1 MNDINGFDNEFAFV
15 LELNNKRIKDLTPI
29 CRDLIETIF
38 PYENEESIIKC
49 WRNHL
54 QQKSDILVKINNKM
68 KGISIKK
75 GIRNSVHVEPIS
87 DFIHFLIENKVSKET
102 VIEYL
107 KFHYADGSTNGKG
120 ISRISTEEY
129 KINNQAKIDKIN
141 KEINNR
147 KLLIKAINRFIIR
160 GNNSIYP
167 ISALIYGEVD
177 DFVFITREDII
188 NIILSKI
195 DEYSSTVHFS
205 VLTVQPKNRCLNYNP
220 KYEKD
225 RYCVQVKWYSVFDDI
240 IENMYLKEE
249 KLRKGMWSFQAD
261 HEVQKN

>member
-15 LELNNKRIKDLTPI
+15 MELNNKRIKELNPVF
-29 CRDLIETIF
+29 RDLIDTIF
-38 PYENEESIIKC
+38 PKESEDEIIKC

-54 QQKSDILVKINNKM
+54 PQKSDILVKINNKM

-75 GIRNSVHVEPIS
+75 GIRNSVHTEPIS
-87 DFIHFLIENKVSKET
+87 EFIHFLIENKISRET

-120 ISRISTEEY
+120 YKRISTDEY
-129 KINNQAKIDKIN
+129 KTKNQEKIDKIN

-147 KLLIKAINRFIIR
+147 KLLIKAIDRFIIR

-167 ISALIYGEVD
+167 IAALIYGEVD

-195 DEYSSTVHFS
+195 DNYSSTVHFS

-240 IENMYLKEE
+240 IENMYEKE
-249 KLRKGMWSFQAD
+249 KKFKKG
-261 HEVQKN
+261 